1 MFQTEKF
8 IATQAKAIES
18 AQVLAQLAIENAK
31 AIADIHYDA
40 TKDTVLA
47 TQVKAAQILAIRDV
61 KEVLELFTAEEAQ
74 VAVSEV
80 SAIQGKVSKVISH
93 SHKEVIGMIESA
105 IDESKLELKKMV
117 KEISGGAPAGGW
129 TLYAPLTSQMGPG
142 LDMAIFALHLLGAS
156 SIMGSINIIVT
167 ILNMRAPGMTLM
179 KMPMFCWTWLITAYL
194 L

>member
-40 TKDTVLA
+40 TKDAVLA

-105 IDESKLELKKMV
+105 IDESKLELRKMV
-117 KEISGGAPAGGW
+117 KEISGGAPAGSAPVINTFDYVFDS
-129 TLYAPLTSQMGPG
+129 TLQSFDQAYAASKDAYTSFEKTIESTMNLFQDQYALSKKAAPKKQK
-142 LDMAIFALHLLGAS
+142 AIAA
-156 SIMGSINIIVT
+156 
-167 ILNMRAPGMTLM
+167 
-179 KMPMFCWTWLITAYL
+179 
-194 L
+194 